1 MIGEWAVWKDAFSPE
16 ECYSIIERSS
26 LLEPMQANMGKDGE
40 NHDTSS
46 RRSIVRWMNRDIY
59 DDVFDKMWRMTI
71 QTNEQFFGFH
81 VDRLKYMQF
90 TEYDEQ
96 QRGEYKRHHDVF
108 WLNGTEKQRKL
119 SVVLQLTDP
128 STYEGGQ
135 LELACQG
142 EKPKDYFEQGTVIF
156 FPSFIEHWVTPV
168 TKGIRNSVVCWFEG
182 PHWR

>member
-1 MIGEWAVWKDAFSPE
+1 MHFLQKNVIVLLKDLHYWNP
-16 ECYSIIERSS
+16 CKI
-26 LLEPMQANMGKDGE
+26 NMGKDGE

-46 RRSIVRWMNRDIY
+46 RRSIVRWMNRDVY

-81 VDRLKYMQF
+81 IDRLKYMQF

-135 LELACQG
+135 LELSCQG

-182 PHWR
+182 FLTGDEN